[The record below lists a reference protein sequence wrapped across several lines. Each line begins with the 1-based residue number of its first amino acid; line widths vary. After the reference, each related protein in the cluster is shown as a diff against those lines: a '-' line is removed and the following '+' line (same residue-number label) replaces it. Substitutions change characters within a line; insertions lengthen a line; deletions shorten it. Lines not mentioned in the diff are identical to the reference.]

1 MKASTLSFSSSFD
14 NPRFS
19 ASTPSSIRSA
29 STLLLLLLYV
39 LWPQSPCLFPTSA
52 APDRLHCLLL
62 FFLSASTTSALLLL
76 LLLLL
81 LLSLLS
87 LVSSSSLVVV
97 EERADVKTIAKSTR
111 LRARNTHARHCST
124 RHTMTARFSHA
135 IRRAVPAANNTVC
148 VRSSPCFNST
158 VTLCTSSLFA
168 SSMFF
173 FLVGWN
179 VLFWGL
185 YGCGKRDQPR
195 SLLYLRKCLCL
206 DWAWTW
212 VWTARDKQTSGA
224 SSLSLPRHLEWH
236 YKVHCCAA

>member
-19 ASTPSSIRSA
+19 ASTPSSTRSA

-87 LVSSSSLVVV
+87 LVSSSSPVVVVAAV

-173 FLVGWN
+173 FLGLERV
-179 VLFWGL
+179 VLGFI
-185 YGCGKRDQPR
+185 
-195 SLLYLRKCLCL
+195 
-206 DWAWTW
+206 W
-212 VWTARDKQTSGA
+212 VWETRPA
-224 SSLSLPRHLEWH
+224 
-236 YKVHCCAA
+236 